1 MSGDGGKTSESG
13 AGKLDSH
20 GLTRMAAPAWPEIP
34 GYGIEKEL
42 GRGGMGV
49 VFQARRAGGD
59 RVVAILLIT
68 ALLIVYYAVRAK

>member
-1 MSGDGGKTSESG
+1 MGDETSESG
-13 AGKLDSH
+13 AGDLDSH
-20 GLTRMAAPAWPEIP
+20 GLTWMAAPAWPEIP

-49 VFQARRAGGD
+49 VLQARQAGGD
-59 RVVAILLIT
+59 HVVAFLLIT